1 MKKLKQF
8 RLPDEGTNEAK
19 KRACGMTPGQTVKE
33 YGGPQISRDEYLKK
47 QKKAGEVKEDKDKG
61 EYDEEGK
68 MMKDQLD
75 VIMDAADE
83 IYDIVDDDDN
93 LPEWCQNKITKAAD
107 YIDSVRDYMMSQ
119 EKDDDDDDDD
129 DKEQKEGYVSMA
141 QQRAVWATRKDGGK
155 GHPDNK
161 KKKKKK

>member
-1 MKKLKQF
+1 MKKLKQM
-8 RLPDEGTNEAK
+8 RLPDEGTSEAK
-19 KRACGMTPGQTVKE
+19 KRACGMTPGQVKE
-33 YGGPQISRDEYLKK
+33 YGGPQISRAEYLKK
-47 QKKAGEVKEDKDKG
+47 QKQAGQVKEDKA

-75 VIMDAADE
+75 IVMDAADE
-83 IYDIVDDDDN
+83 IYDMVDDDDN

-119 EKDDDDDDDD
+119 DKDKDDDDDD
-129 DKEQKEGYVSMA
+129 EQKEGYVSMA